1 MIPVQPQPEPSDFS
15 ERVREPGASFLAEVP
30 RPTSKQWREYWTKVL
45 PDMRKAYKGICAY
58 SAQWISP
65 DTGSHSI
72 DHFRPK
78 SLHPELA
85 YEWRNYRYVSSKF
98 NSRKGT
104 HTILDPFQL
113 EPDWFVLDFPSLL
126 VKPNSALSPDQKEAV
141 SKTITVLKLNT
152 DDTCVESR
160 QSWVEDFCNRDIS
173 FTHLQKKAPFIA
185 YELQRQDLVERI
197 VAIMGHVSNS
207 RENMLTLFA

>member
-1 MIPVQPQPEPSDFS
+1 MIPVQPQPEPMDFS
-15 ERVREPGASFLAEVP
+15 KRVREPGASFLEEVP
-30 RPTSKQWREYWTKVL
+30 RPTPQQWKGREYWQRAL
-45 PDMRKAYKGICAY
+45 LDMRKAYKGICAY

-65 DTGSHSI
+65 VTGSHSI
-72 DHFRPK
+72 DHFVPK
-78 SLHPELA
+78 SLYPELA
-85 YEWRNYRYVSSKF
+85 YEWRNYRYASSKF

-152 DDTCVESR
+152 DDTCVEAR
-160 QSWVEDFCNRDIS
+160 QIWVEDFCNRDIS

-185 YELQRQDLVERI
+185 YELQRQGLVER
-197 VAIMGHVSNS
+197 
-207 RENMLTLFA
+207 

>member
-1 MIPVQPQPEPSDFS
+1 MIPVQPQPEPTGFS

-30 RPTSKQWREYWTKVL
+30 RPTPQQWKGREYWQRVL
-45 PDMRKAYKGICAY
+45 PDMREAYKGICAY

-65 DTGSHSI
+65 VTGSHSI
-72 DHFRPK
+72 DHFVPK
-78 SLHPELA
+78 SSRPDLA
-85 YEWRNYRYVSSKF
+85 YEWRNYRYVSLKF

-126 VKPNSALSPDQKEAV
+126 VKPNSVLSPDRKEAV

-152 DDTCVESR
+152 DDTCVERR
-160 QSWVEDFCNRDIS
+160 QIWVEEFCNREIN

-197 VAIMGHVSNS
+197 SAIMG
-207 RENMLTLFA
+207 